1 MKEFNDFLTEKKK
14 ESKKD
19 KPLKKGAGADDKQYM
34 ALMGEYK
41 ALRRNDASRRESV
54 EVLEKAFE
62 LAKKGDVSEKAK
74 VAAAYL

>member
-1 MKEFNDFLTEKKK
+1 MKNLDDFLTEKKK

-19 KPLKKGAGADDKQYM
+19 KPLKKGEGADDKQYI

-41 ALRRNDASRRESV
+41 TLRRNKSSRRESV

-62 LAKKGDVSEKAK
+62 LAKKGDVSEKAQ
-74 VAAAYL
+74 VAAAYM